1 MGKEWITIK
10 LPKDLVD
17 RIDNLIESGRYG
29 YTSRADFV
37 SDAVRRLLKEYGYL

>member
-1 MGKEWITIK
+1 MTKKWVTIA

-17 RIDNLIESGRYG
+17 RIDQLIKSGKYG
-29 YTSRADFV
+29 YTSRTEVV